1 MGRLSALLVALA
13 LGAASAMALASCGGG
28 SNADLLPGTT
38 ADQINSNLDQVQRLV
53 NEGDCVG
60 AEDGVAAVM
69 TEVEDLNGV
78 DRKLKAALE
87 EGATRLSEVVTEC
100 EETSSEETEP
110 TLESDVEAE
119 ELEREE
125 QEAEEKAGKAK
136 EKAEKHT
143 KEPSEETTE
152 PDEEEGGNLPPQ
164 SHGEGKAKGHETVP
178 PPAAEAPVEE
188 EESPSGGVG
197 PAEGVGE

>member
-1 MGRLSALLVALA
+1 MGRLSAFLVALA

-28 SNADLLPGTT
+28 SNANLLPGTT
-38 ADQINSNLDQVQRLV
+38 ANQINSNLDQVQKLV

-69 TEVEDLNGV
+69 TEVEDLQGV

-87 EGATRLSEVVTEC
+87 EGTTRLSEVVTEC
-100 EETSSEETEP
+100 DETASEEAEP

-125 QEAEEKAGKAK
+125 HEAEEKAEKAK
-136 EKAEKHT
+136 EKPEKHG
-143 KEPSEETTE
+143 KEPSEEATE
-152 PDEEEGGNLPPQ
+152 TDEEEGGNLPPQ
-164 SHGEGKAKGHETVP
+164 SKGEGKAKGHETEP
-178 PPAAEAPVEE
+178 PPATEQPS

-197 PAEGVGE
+197 PAVGVEEK